1 MTNIQ
6 PAPAA
11 ANLEPAPPD
20 NAVQSPAQAE
30 TNDRVARA
38 TGILALGNIA
48 SRGLGMARE
57 VMITTLFGASSS
69 VDAFYTATIVPK
81 TIYDL
86 LVAGHVNSAI
96 VPVLSEN
103 EAKNGLK
110 AFWQTVSVLVTLLTA
125 LLAALTLAI
134 IALAPQII
142 GFVGSGYNAPTT
154 NLAAA
159 LLQLTAPAL
168 IFLGLFSVISGALYA
183 LHQFT
188 LPALAGVVFNGCIV
202 LVTFLAVPSVQVLP
216 VLLPTGVVAFTLGR
230 PPNAIQAAALGWL
243 IGSIAQFLLLL
254 PGLRGAKLRPS
265 FNWRHPAVRQI
276 SRLYAPVMFTLI
288 IDTLVVRTFSYN
300 LASNTIP
307 GALGYMNWATTLIQF
322 PQGLVATA
330 ISIAILP
337 TLSRFAALI
346 ALDTPDLEADDAAAG
361 LFAQVSENT
370 QAFKA
375 TLGLGLRL
383 AITLILPATIGL
395 FVLAAPIVTL
405 LFQHGQFTPEAS
417 AITAAALRLYLIG
430 LPFAAVDLLLVYAF
444 YARQDTLTPA
454 LIGLASFGVYMLVAV
469 LLLPSIGL
477 FSLMV
482 ADSLKHITHALI
494 SAVLLRRRIGGYGHQ
509 RILITLLKAGLAAAV
524 MGLVAYLAEPLFEQ
538 LIGSSSFLRELLLV
552 MVASMAG
559 GAVYIGMA
567 ALLQLDELRWIVSM
581 VRKRVGM

>member
-1 MTNIQ
+1 MTNLQ
-6 PAPAA
+6 PVPADIESSPPENA
-11 ANLEPAPPD
+11 A
-20 NAVQSPAQAE
+20 QTPAQSE
-30 TNDRVARA
+30 TNARVARA
-38 TGILALGNIA
+38 TGVLALGNIG
-48 SRGLGMARE
+48 SRALGMARE

-96 VPVLSEN
+96 VPVLSES

-125 LLAALTLAI
+125 MLATLTLVL
-134 IALAPQII
+134 IAFAPQII
-142 GFVGSGYNAPTT
+142 GFVGSGYNAATT
-154 NLAAA
+154 NLAAS

-168 IFLGLFSVISGALYA
+168 IFLGLFSAISGALYA

-202 LVTFLAVPSVQVLP
+202 LITLFAVPSVQVLP
-216 VLLPTGVVAFTLGR
+216 TLLPNGLVVLTAGR
-230 PPNAIQAAALGWL
+230 PPGAIQAAALGWL
-243 IGSIAQFLLLL
+243 VGSVAQFLLLL

-276 SRLYAPVMFTLI
+276 ARLYAPVMFTLI

-322 PQGLVATA
+322 PQGLVSTA

-346 ALDTPDLEADDAAAG
+346 ALDTTPDIEVDDAAAG
-361 LFAQVSENT
+361 LFAHVSENT
-370 QAFKA
+370 QAFKD

-383 AITLILPATIGL
+383 TITLILPAAVGL
-395 FVLAAPIVTL
+395 FVLATPIVIL

-417 AITAAALRLYLIG
+417 TITAAALRLYLIG

-454 LIGLASFGVYMLVAV
+454 LIGIASFSVYMIVAI

-524 MGLVAYLAEPLFEQ
+524 MGLVAYLTEPIFEQ
-538 LIGSSSFLRELLLV
+538 LIGTSSFLRELLLV
-552 MVASMAG
+552 AIASIAG

-567 ALLQLDELRWIVSM
+567 ALLRLDELRWVVGM
-581 VRKRVGM
+581 VRGRLGI